1 MTWSDL
7 TVLLLGAGHGI
18 NPGMGWLFAVALG
31 LQEGSGRA
39 VWRALPPLAAGH
51 AGAVALALM
60 TAYVIGRVVPLGYL
74 QWLVAVLLV
83 SLGLYKL
90 ARHRHP
96 RLHGM
101 RVSARQIATWSLL
114 MATAHGAGLMVV
126 PFAMSN
132 GSQPMPDE
140 HVGHAAHMMLASG
153 GGAMTG
159 FGGFGA
165 LLLHTAGYLLVTALV
180 ALLIYRKFGLRFLRT
195 GWINLDLIWGMALI
209 VTGIVTPFL

>member
-51 AGAVALALM
+51 AAAVALALV
-60 TAYVIGRVVPLGYL
+60 TAHLLGRLVPVGYL
-74 QWLVAVLLV
+74 QWLVAGMLV
-83 SLGLYKL
+83 SLGVFKL
-90 ARHRHP
+90 VRHSHP
-96 RLHGM
+96 RLRGM
-101 RVSARQIATWSLL
+101 RVSSRQIAVWSLL

-126 PFAMSN
+126 PFAMSD
-132 GSQPMPDE
+132 GGQAAADE
-140 HVGHAAHMMLASG
+140 HAGHGAHMMMAG
-153 GGAMTG
+153 GGSAVSGFEG
-159 FGGFGA
+159 FGV
-165 LLLHTAGYLLVTALV
+165 LLLHTAGYLLVTGIV
-180 ALLIYRKFGLRFLRT
+180 ALLIYWKFGLRFLRT